1 MNENQHK
8 SFYEH
13 HRDNPREEMESG
25 GFFCS
30 LSGLKDPG
38 VRELKYSSILCSPKD
53 KNGVPKIKISGWI
66 GSFFFLIFL
75 LLLFLNPCL

>member
-13 HRDNPREEMESG
+13 HRDDPREEMESG

-38 VRELKYSSILCSPKD
+38 VRELKYSSTLCCPKD
-53 KNGVPKIKISGWI
+53 KNGVPKIKISGCI
-66 GSFFFLIFL
+66 GRGFFFII
-75 LLLFLNPCL
+75 LLFLNPCL

>member
-13 HRDNPREEMESG
+13 HREEIESG

-38 VRELKYSSILCSPKD
+38 FRELKYASSLCCPKD
-53 KNGVPKIKISGWI
+53 KNGVPKIKISGCI
-66 GSFFFLIFL
+66 GRVFLFKIFAVFESL
-75 LLLFLNPCL
+75 PLKGSTD